1 MNKVIVGALGL
12 IGFVAA
18 AILYTGTGQFT
29 AGVTELPETPAP
41 IQPQAPALT
50 TNGPLSQQITLDA
63 PATQQAGK
71 KFAVSGKA
79 PGPWYFEASFP
90 IFVTDAQDN
99 KIATSYGQA
108 QSDWMT
114 TDLVPFTA
122 QIDVGA
128 YTGPATVHLLRDNPS
143 GMPENDDSASFQV
156 VIQ

>member
-1 MNKVIVGALGL
+1 MNNIIVGAIGL
-12 IGFVAA
+12 VILVAA
-18 AILYTGTGQFT
+18 ALLYTGAGQFT
-29 AGVTELPETPAP
+29 AGVTEPTEIPSQA
-41 IQPQAPALT
+41 QSQAPALT
-50 TNGPLSQQITLDA
+50 TNGALSQQITLDA
-63 PATQQAGK
+63 PATQQVGK

-108 QSDWMT
+108 QGDWMT
-114 TDLVPFTA
+114 TELVPFTA

-156 VIQ
+156 MIQ